1 MAGIHDRQEVRGRE
15 VPVGRILRNGE
26 YRVEAVLG
34 HGGMGRVFLASHMER
49 AKLFALKQVRA
60 DSILAEEVIAE
71 LDCALLIRKS
81 TGSMAAEY
89 LTEYAL
95 PPLPGSGN
103 SHTDRFLRE
112 ALLLLRL
119 RHPAIPSLHDYFFED
134 GCWYLVIDYIAGPT
148 LATYLRQQ
156 APLPPLEALNYA
168 MQFCDVLDYLHRQTP
183 PVIFRDLKP
192 ANSMFAPGGRLMVID
207 FGIARYF
214 KEGQVN
220 DTLNFGSP
228 GYASPEQYYGSG
240 QTDARSDLF
249 SLGIILHEMISGQ
262 HPSGHS
268 QHLESVRQSNP
279 ALSPV
284 LSALITIAT
293 RADPCY
299 RFQSAHAF
307 LQALERTCVIEERR
321 AYQQRIHIIRSTRPV
336 DTEARPVVRLREI
349 PQHDDDK
356 RVTGGLTH
364 IKFAADSTPL
374 PPFEPPEQA
383 ACEERKEVAP
393 MKQYMIQL
401 CIAAALL
408 LVLLGLTALLYF
420 HM

>member
-15 VPVGRILRNGE
+15 VPVGRALRNGE

-34 HGGMGRVFLASHMER
+34 HGGMGRVFLASHVER
-49 AKLFALKQVRA
+49 AKMFALKQVRA
-60 DSILAEEVIAE
+60 DHVLAEELIEE
-71 LDCALLIRKS
+71 LDRALWIRNA
-81 TGSMAAEY
+81 TGSIPAEY
-89 LTEYAL
+89 LSEYTL
-95 PPLPGSGN
+95 PPLPISGG

-119 RHPAIPSLHDYFFED
+119 KHPAIPSLHDYFFED

-148 LATYLRQQ
+148 LATYLRQH

-168 MQFCDVLDYLHRQTP
+168 MQFCDVLDYLHRQDP

-192 ANSMFAPGGRLMVID
+192 ANSMLAPGGRLMIID

-220 DTLNFGSP
+220 DTMNFGSP
-228 GYASPEQYYGSG
+228 GYAPPEQYYGAG

-249 SLGIILHEMISGQ
+249 SLGVILHEMISGQ
-262 HPSGHS
+262 RPIGYS
-268 QHLESVRQSNP
+268 QHLESVRRSNP

-293 RADPCY
+293 RADPRY
-299 RFQSAHAF
+299 RFQSTHAF
-307 LQALERTCVIEERR
+307 LQALECTYVIEERR
-321 AYQQRIHIIRSTRPV
+321 AYQQRVHIARAARPV
-336 DTEARPVVRLREI
+336 DTDARPVIRLKEI
-349 PQHDDDK
+349 LQEDDEK
-356 RVTGGLTH
+356 QVTGGL
-364 IKFAADSTPL
+364 IRIQFAADSTPAL
-374 PPFEPPEQA
+374 DLPEQA

-393 MKQYMIQL
+393 MKPHMLRLYIVL
-401 CIAAALL
+401 ALL
-408 LVLLGLTALLYF
+408 LMLLGLTALLYF
-420 HM
+420 HT